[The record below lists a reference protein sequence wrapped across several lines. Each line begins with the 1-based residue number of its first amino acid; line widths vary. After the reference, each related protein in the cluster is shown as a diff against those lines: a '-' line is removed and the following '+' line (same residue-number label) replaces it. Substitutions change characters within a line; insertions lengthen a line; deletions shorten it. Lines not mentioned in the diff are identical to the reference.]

1 VTDGSPT
8 PGQPTAPSE
17 IDTSVPHSARIWPP
31 IGLGYDHSDTRKSV
45 NNLAAVPREWRNY
58 SYSSTFVSP
67 TSGPTVAGF
76 ACRQRNWM
84 IVAAHTS
91 PTVPWPD
98 NQISR

>member
-1 VTDGSPT
+1 MTDGSPT

-58 SYSSTFVSP
+58 SYSSTLVSP
-67 TSGPTVAGF
+67 TSGSDGSRVRLSPAQLDDRCGTHVPHRAVAG
-76 ACRQRNWM
+76 
-84 IVAAHTS
+84 
-91 PTVPWPD
+91 
-98 NQISR
+98 